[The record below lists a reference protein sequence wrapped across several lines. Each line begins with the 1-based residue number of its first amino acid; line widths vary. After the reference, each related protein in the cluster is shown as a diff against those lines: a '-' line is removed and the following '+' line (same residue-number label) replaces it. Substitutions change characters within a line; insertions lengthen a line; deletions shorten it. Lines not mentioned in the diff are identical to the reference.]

1 MAGPPI
7 ERSAPADPTAPKE
20 PVPRRSWYTL
30 FVLMLAYVLCLMD
43 RKLPFI
49 LVEPIRHDLNLSD
62 TQIGLLT
69 GLVFTLVYSTSAIPV
84 ARIADRFS
92 RKWVMTASVVVWSAL
107 TSAGGFA
114 QNFWQLAAARAGVA
128 IGESGAMPSSHSMLA
143 DLFPEHRRATA
154 AAIFMA
160 GAPIGILIGMAAGG
174 IISDLA
180 DWRTAMILIGAPGIL
195 LGLLIAFTIKEPKRT
210 AVPKGAPKISM
221 LQAAKILFTLPTFRH
236 LAFAA
241 MLSSLA
247 GTAAQ
252 SFGPAFMMRNYGL
265 STTETGISY
274 GLVLGG
280 GGLVGAL
287 LGGMVADKLRRLD
300 ERAGIWFVSAV
311 IAFAAPF
318 QVFCWFAPTYPLF
331 LALMFIPQIS
341 TMIYAGPVYP
351 ALQSLAGP
359 QMRATAVALYL
370 LVLNGVGQSLGPL
383 VTGMLSDGLRS
394 RFGEDSLQIALFIL
408 GGLKVWSAI
417 HYFLA
422 AVNIRKDLAH
432 AKARMAGPAEV
443 AIAT

>member
-1 MAGPPI
+1 MAAPPI
-7 ERSAPADPTAPKE
+7 EASAVDPDGPKE
-20 PVPRRSWYTL
+20 RVPPRSWYTL

-84 ARIADRFS
+84 ARLADRFS
-92 RKWVMTASVVVWSAL
+92 RKWVMTTSVVIWSAL

-143 DLFPEHRRATA
+143 DLFPVHRRATA
-154 AAIFMA
+154 ASIFMA

-195 LGLLIAFTIKEPKRT
+195 LGLLMAFTIREPKRT
-210 AVPKGAPKISM
+210 AVAKDAPKVGM
-221 LQAAKILFTLPTFRH
+221 FQAAKILFTRPTFRH

-274 GLVLGG
+274 GLVLGL
-280 GGLVGAL
+280 GGLTGAL
-287 LGGMVADKLRRLD
+287 LGGFVADKLRRYD
-300 ERAGIWFVSAV
+300 ERGGIFFVSAV
-311 IAFAAPF
+311 IAVAAPF
-318 QVFCWFAPTYPLF
+318 QVFCWFAPNYPLF

-351 ALQSLAGP
+351 SLQALAGP
-359 QMRATAVALYL
+359 QMRAMAVAFYL
-370 LVLNGVGQSLGPL
+370 FLLNGVGQSLGPL
-383 VTGMLSDGLRS
+383 LTGLLSDGLRS

-422 AVNIRKDLAH
+422 ALNIRKDLEH
-432 AKARMAGPAEV
+432 ARLRIAGATEV
-443 AIAT
+443 AVAT

>member
-1 MAGPPI
+1 MATPPT
-7 ERSAPADPTAPKE
+7 ERFVPGDPGRPRA
-20 PVPRRSWYTL
+20 PVPARSWYTL
-30 FVLMLAYVLCLMD
+30 FVLMLGYVLCLMD

-49 LVEPIRHDLNLSD
+49 LVEPIRHDLGLSD

-84 ARIADRFS
+84 ARIADKYS
-92 RKWVMTASVVVWSAL
+92 RKWVLTTSVLVWSAL

-114 QNFWQLAAARAGVA
+114 QNFWQLAGARAGVA
-128 IGESGAMPSSHSMLA
+128 IGESGAMPSSHSMIN

-154 AAIFMA
+154 ASIFMA

-174 IISDLA
+174 IISDLF
-180 DWRTAMILIGAPGIL
+180 DWRTAMIVLGAPGL
-195 LGLLIAFTIKEPKRT
+195 MLGLLLAFTVREPKRA
-210 AVPKGAPKISM
+210 AVPKGAPKVGM
-221 LQAAKILFTLPTFRH
+221 LQAGMILFALPTFRH

-274 GLVLGG
+274 GLVLGL
-280 GGLVGAL
+280 GGLLGAL
-287 LGGMVADKLRRLD
+287 MGGVVADRLRRLD

-318 QVFCWFAPTYPLF
+318 QVFCWFAPTYGLF

-351 ALQSLAGP
+351 ALQALAGP
-359 QMRATAVALYL
+359 QMRAMAVAFYL
-370 LVLNGVGQSLGPL
+370 FLLNGVGQSLGPL

-394 RFGEDSLQIALFIL
+394 RFGEDSLQISLFIL
-408 GGLKVWSAI
+408 GGLKLWSAL
-417 HYFLA
+417 HYVLA

-432 AKARMAGPAEV
+432 ARVRLASSEAL
-443 AIAT
+443 AT